1 MSQEIRGEM
10 ARLQVA
16 VPPAKVDSYRLD
28 GGIPSNHFTD
38 KDFAVERPG
47 DAHMSSFDERESSF
61 ENKFKHDKE
70 LEFKATARRNKLLGL
85 WAANLLGIHGAE
97 AETYA
102 KSVVKADME
111 KPGDSDVVEKI
122 LGDFKE
128 RGVDMSEHRLRKQ
141 MTELMTA
148 AVTQIKSEV

>member
-1 MSQEIRGEM
+1 
-10 ARLQVA
+10 
-16 VPPAKVDSYRLD
+16 
-28 GGIPSNHFTD
+28 
-38 KDFAVERPG
+38 
-47 DAHMSSFDERESSF
+47 MSSFDERESSF

-102 KSVVKADME
+102 KTVVKADME
-111 KPGDSDVVEKI
+111 KPGDQDVVDK
-122 LGDFKE
+122 LLRDFKE

-141 MTELMTA
+141 MTELMSS
-148 AVTQIKSEV
+148 AVAQIKTEV